1 MSNVVELLKTI
12 ALKDEVTKITI
23 CISDFT
29 SLMTCGE
36 YNLWDPCTQ
45 LDLLKLGLY
54 GHAFGK
60 EIYVAK
66 GIKEGEVKLFTKSD
80 NDWTIPI
87 RFDYV
92 NEYEKFISLKAFW

>member
-1 MSNVVELLKTI
+1 MTNISELLKII
-12 ALKDEVTKITI
+12 AFKDEITKITI

-29 SLMTCGE
+29 SLMTCGD
-36 YNLWDPCTQ
+36 YNLWSPCTQ

-66 GIKEGEVKLFTKSD
+66 SMKENEVKLFIESN

-87 RFDYV
+87 NFDHV
-92 NEYEKFISLKAFW
+92 NDYERIINLKAFW